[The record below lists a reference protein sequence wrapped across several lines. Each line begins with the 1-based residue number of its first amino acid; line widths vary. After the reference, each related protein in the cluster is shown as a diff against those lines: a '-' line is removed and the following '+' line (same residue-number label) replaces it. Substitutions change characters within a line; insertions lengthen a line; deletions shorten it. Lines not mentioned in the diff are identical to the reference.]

1 MTLAMRGALAL
12 KRLLRRLPLAG
23 LAIVAPFVVVSAGF
37 VTHHEALLRYLLP
50 AFLPICALILYYR
63 NRQAYM
69 SFILAVWF
77 FIPLLRRLVDYR
89 AGWVDPNPMLLAA
102 YSTSLIVPLIR
113 LPAFLKTNL
122 QRSFPFLLCLV
133 GIAFGSVSGI
143 FAYHLTS
150 VVHDFANW
158 LTPIAFAAFLVL
170 EQEDNEDYLVA
181 LERWLPLWLV
191 LSAAYTILQF
201 VLAFPWDMAW
211 LTNLDAPSM
220 GVPEPFGFRAFGN
233 LNSAGTAAFVFSTG
247 ALYVLNLKRWWRL
260 PVFGLIT
267 VALLT
272 TQVRA
277 GWLAL
282 AIGFFISLVKLPRR
296 TVQPLL
302 VLIVLGVGASIVGLE
317 GDAAVITD
325 RIHSF
330 TEAKNDDSANGRL
343 QGLQVAWNDLETHP
357 FGHGLGVP
365 EDIFNISGSFSLLDS
380 FPVHL
385 FVTFGWLGGA
395 AYLAG
400 LLSMLLPVLGGILH
414 SRSRRY
420 LLTAIPAVAL
430 CSIFLLGSVTVA
442 LSGMLVWMFL
452 PLSLY
457 TLAEESAADPFF
469 HLRMLELDEA

>member
-1 MTLAMRGALAL
+1 MRGALAL

-23 LAIVAPFVVVSAGF
+23 LSIVAPFVLISAGF

-50 AFLPICALILYYR
+50 VFLPICALVLYYR

-69 SFILAVWF
+69 SFILGVWF

-113 LPAFLKTNL
+113 FPAFCKADL

-158 LTPIAFAAFLVL
+158 LTPVAFASFLIL
-170 EQEDNEDYLVA
+170 EGEHNADYLA
-181 LERWLPLWLV
+181 AIERWLPLWLV

-201 VLAFPWDMAW
+201 VVAFPWDMAW
-211 LTNLDAPSM
+211 LANLDAPSM

-233 LNSAGTAAFVFSTG
+233 LNSAGTAAFVFSAG

-260 PVFGLIT
+260 PLFGLIM

-282 AIGFFISLVKLPRR
+282 AIGFLISLVKLPRR
-296 TVQPLL
+296 TVQPLFL
-302 VLIVLGVGASIVGLE
+302 LIVLAVSASIVGIE
-317 GDAAVITD
+317 GKPAVITD
-325 RIHSF
+325 RINTF
-330 TEAKNDDSANGRL
+330 TQAKDDDSANGRL
-343 QGLQVAWNDLETHP
+343 QGLQVAWDDLETHP

-395 AYLAG
+395 AYLGG
-400 LLSMLLPVLGGILH
+400 LLSLLFPVLSGIFH
-414 SRSRRY
+414 SQNRMY

-442 LSGMLVWMFL
+442 LSGMLIWTFL

-457 TLAEESAADPFF
+457 TLAEESETVPFF
-469 HLRMLELDEA
+469 QISSLAQNEG